1 MLICKSRYTGFVSWF
16 VKRQK
21 DRSKLLAKWCLN
33 ASYQLVQQEFDMSN
47 SYKCVMIH
55 EPHIW
60 TCIKLAALQL
70 YSMVN
75 EESYT
80 VWFAFPT
87 VEIFWLQSWFSRFWR
102 HIRSQWRGAPSSR
115 HPAAEN
121 YIFIIKRI
129 MFDTIMNLFWTQID
143 KDINLT
149 KKMFSSPI
157 LTHPSV
163 CSDVRASPEHFEVK
177 SWSWVT
183 HRYISIFI

>member
-1 MLICKSRYTGFVSWF
+1 MLICKSRYTGFVHL
-16 VKRQK
+16 
-21 DRSKLLAKWCLN
+21 DLSKGKKIGLSYRPN
-33 ASYQLVQQEFDMSN
+33 DASYQWVQQEFDMSN

-60 TCIKLAALQL
+60 TYIKLAALQL

-87 VEIFWLQSWFSRFWR
+87 VEIFWLQSFSRFWR

-121 YIFIIKRI
+121 YIFSIKRI

>member
-1 MLICKSRYTGFVSWF
+1 MCDDTWAIYMNIYQVGSFAV
-16 VKRQK
+16 V
-21 DRSKLLAKWCLN
+21 LN
-33 ASYQLVQQEFDMSN
+33 GQRGV
-47 SYKCVMIH
+47 
-55 EPHIW
+55 
-60 TCIKLAALQL
+60 L
-70 YSMVN
+70 YSLVC
-75 EESYT
+75 
-80 VWFAFPT
+80 FPQPIST
-87 VEIFWLQSWFSRFWR
+87 AEIFWLQSWFSRFWR

-121 YIFIIKRI
+121 YIFSIKRI

-183 HRYISIFI
+183 HRYISIFIVITRSWLMLL

>member
-1 MLICKSRYTGFVSWF
+1 MLLINEFNKSLIWATHINVWWY
-16 VKRQK
+16 
-21 DRSKLLAKWCLN
+21 
-33 ASYQLVQQEFDMSN
+33 MS
-47 SYKCVMIH
+47 
-55 EPHIW
+55 HIYEQW
-60 TCIKLAALQL
+60 TYIKLAALQL

-87 VEIFWLQSWFSRFWR
+87 VEIFWLQSFSRFWR

-121 YIFIIKRI
+121 YIFSIKRI

-183 HRYISIFI
+183 HRYISIFIVITRSWLMLP